1 MIVADVN
8 ALVYAFRPETT
19 LHELARTALTS
30 FRDDGSLIVLPD
42 IAASFIRIVT
52 DKRLSATPDD
62 PLAAFDFVDVLT
74 ARGRLLREARLS
86 RWLALQS
93 LSEHMEIRGS
103 LVPDAL
109 LAATSIDFG
118 AAILTADRDFLRFP
132 GVRLHLMTS
141 VGVVDHMVM

>member
-19 LHELARTALTS
+19 FHELARTALTS

-52 DKRLSATPDD
+52 DKRLSATPDE
-62 PLAAFDFVDVLT
+62 PLAVFEFIDVLT
-74 ARGRLLREARLS
+74 ARGRLLREARAS
-86 RWLALQS
+86 RWQVLQA
-93 LSEHMEIRGS
+93 LSERVEIRGP

-109 LAATSIDFG
+109 LAATSLDFG
-118 AAILTADRDFLRFP
+118 AAVLTADRDFLRFP
-132 GVRLHLMTS
+132 GVRVHLMTS
-141 VGVVDHMVM
+141 VGVVDHTVT